1 MIMRNIKLKNAFLAL
16 LSGLAIVSCDKY
28 NAEEAFLNVNADKTT
43 VAVGEKVNFSI
54 STNTSSTIVYNGTV
68 GHNYE
73 KSADYLLKGLSQQE
87 LKDSIYRIPN
97 ELVKRFFVNLSGAES
112 IPETIEYPDMQIAY
126 DDSLA
131 ANALKLT
138 LFPNDWGKVLKIYP
152 RVAVA
157 DNKNLTIRMRFDSN
171 DIYYQNGGE
180 WLPGS
185 TKANFRIVTEV
196 IGKTSDGT
204 VKWDFDQNSPNSLW
218 YNNTITPST
227 KYFNHIVNIEKWIQ
241 NWEAKN
247 GLTLETVECITMK
260 FVGDANAA
268 YKGNIYIASIEL
280 GEDGYYAFDTGECV
294 TSLNGS
300 GKMSYSCSFDQPG
313 TYNVTFVTT
322 TSSSKNYSGDG
333 YQSDRNDISSDEYKY
348 NTKYVTIPIV
358 VE

>member
-1 MIMRNIKLKNAFLAL
+1 MRNIKLKNAFLAL

-131 ANALKLT
+131 ANALKFT

-247 GLTLETVECITMK
+247 GLTLETVECITLK

-268 YKGNIYIASIEL
+268 YKGNIYISSIEL

>member
-1 MIMRNIKLKNAFLAL
+1 MRNIKLKNAFLAL

-247 GLTLETVECITMK
+247 GLTLETVECITLK

-268 YKGNIYIASIEL
+268 YKGNIYISSIEL